1 MLQMIQM
8 GFNLLIIGDL
18 NGLQI
23 PRQVPHPSNNQPID
37 LSKPEDV
44 IIYIV
49 LPLFFVLLYYVGR
62 KLENNKK

>member
-1 MLQMIQM
+1 MLQMMQM

-18 NGLQI
+18 IGLQI

-49 LPLFFVLLYYVGR
+49 LPLFFVLLYYIGR